1 MIIQSHNIVTCQSS
15 KALPAGMDKEA
26 FFPTGGQVIE
36 KYELPS
42 IQIFDKNCPLKRV
55 NQKFAIFWQNVRKL
69 KLFLWYIS
77 AKNYTLIDALKL
89 QSKFQQNCPLNQKLP
104 PIQDGRMVQF

>member
-1 MIIQSHNIVTCQSS
+1 MP

-42 IQIFDKNCPLKRV
+42 IQIFDKNCTLKRV
-55 NQKFAIFWQNVRKL
+55 NQKFAIFRQNVRKL
-69 KLFLWYIS
+69 ELFL
-77 AKNYTLIDALKL
+77 
-89 QSKFQQNCPLNQKLP
+89 
-104 PIQDGRMVQF
+104 